1 MEIGAG
7 TTLGLYRIQAQLGA
21 GGMGTVY
28 RATDTKLGRDVAIKV
43 LPQRLADSPES
54 LTRFEREAR
63 MLAALNHPNIATIHG
78 FEQCGDIHYLVM
90 ELVPGETL
98 AERIARGPVPSREA
112 LKICAQIL
120 EALEAAQIKGII
132 HRDLKPANIKLTSD
146 GRVKGLD
153 FGLAKGLEPERR
165 APDSSLAETFTVAQD
180 PTCVGQILG
189 TPLYMSPEQ
198 IRGLT
203 LDARTD
209 LWSFGCVL
217 FELLSGRRPF
227 SGPTVNDIMA
237 QVLTQEPDWKTLPS
251 DVPEHIR
258 GLVRRCLEKAVDQR
272 LPDPRAARREIEQ
285 ALTPPHAAQG
295 RGKAVGVAAAAIL
308 GLVAVA
314 GWFNVGGLKDRW
326 FGPAASQQIRSIAVL
341 PISNDSNDPSQEY
354 FANGFTD
361 ALITDLSK
369 LGALKVISR
378 TSAMQYKGSK
388 KTTREIAKEL
398 GVDAIV
404 EGAVTREDGRV
415 RISAR
420 LTQAAS
426 ETVLWAENY
435 ERDLKDLLS
444 LQGEVARQI
453 AAGVRLTLTP
463 DEQTR
468 LAGHPVDPEV
478 HDLYLKAQYS
488 LDQDNVP
495 DRKRAIDLF
504 QQVVKKDASFAP
516 AYAGL
521 ALSYAGLGRFYEEPH
536 KVMPLAREAALKALS
551 LDPTVSEA
559 YTALATVK
567 LQYDWDWAGAEQD
580 VKKAIQLNHSSADAH
595 DLYSAYY
602 TALGNFKDALAEIQ
616 LARDVDPLSLRFADR
631 FLYILVFFKD
641 YDRAITEAQT
651 MLARNPDFVM
661 GHAWKAMALTMKG
674 RFPEALDEQKRA
686 NDIDPNPGMQ
696 IFMAVIQASAGN
708 KVEAEKLVH
717 KIENVAKQQYVC
729 NYEIS
734 QVYAALGDRDQAM
747 KWLNSGLD
755 QQCDCM
761 IWLQGEPWMEPLR
774 ADSRYLD
781 LIKRVGFD
789 RLPSPAA
796 R

>member
-1 MEIGAG
+1 MEISAG
-7 TTLGLYRIQAQLGA
+7 TELGLYRIQAQLGS

-28 RATDTKLGRDVAIKV
+28 RATDTKLGREVAIKV

-63 MLAALNHPNIATIHG
+63 ILASLNHPNIATIHG
-78 FEQCGDIHYLVM
+78 FEQCGDVHYLVM

-98 AERIARGPVPSREA
+98 AERIARGAVPLMEVLR
-112 LKICAQIL
+112 ICAQIL
-120 EALEAAQIKGII
+120 EALEAARIKGII
-132 HRDLKPANIKLTSD
+132 HRDLKPANIKLTSE
-146 GRVKGLD
+146 GRVKVLD
-153 FGLAKGLEPERR
+153 FGLAKGLEPERP
-165 APDSSLAETFTVAQD
+165 ASDSSLSTTFTLAQD
-180 PTCVGQILG
+180 PTHVGQILG
-189 TPLYMSPEQ
+189 TPMYMSPEQ
-198 IRGLT
+198 IRGLP
-203 LDARTD
+203 LDSRTD

-217 FELLSGRRPF
+217 FELLSRRRPF
-227 SGPTVNDIMA
+227 SGRNVNDIMA
-237 QVLTQEPDWKTLPS
+237 QVLTQEPDWKALPS
-251 DVPEHIR
+251 AVPERIR
-258 GLVRRCLEKAVDQR
+258 ALLRRCLKKAVNQR
-272 LPDPRAARREIEQ
+272 QADPGEARREIEQ
-285 ALTPPHAAQG
+285 ALAPPRAAQA
-295 RGKAVGVAAAAIL
+295 RGKFAAVAAAAVL
-308 GLVAVA
+308 VLVAA
-314 GWFNVGGLKDRW
+314 GWFSADGFKNRLLGT
-326 FGPAASQQIRSIAVL
+326 AASKQIRSIAVL
-341 PISNDSNDPSQEY
+341 PMSNDSNDPSQEY

-388 KTTREIAKEL
+388 KTTREIAKDL

-435 ERDLKDLLS
+435 ERDLKDVLS

-488 LDQDNVP
+488 LDQDGVA
-495 DRKRAIDLF
+495 DRKRAIALF
-504 QQVVKKDASFAP
+504 QQVVTKDSNFAP

-521 ALSYAGLGRFYEEPH
+521 AISYAGLGRFYEEPH

-551 LDPTVSEA
+551 LDPTLSEA

-580 VKKAIQLNHSSADAH
+580 VKRAIQLNHSSADAH
-595 DLYSAYY
+595 DLYSAFH

-641 YDRAITEAQT
+641 YDRAIAEAQT
-651 MLARNPDFVM
+651 LLARNPDFVM

-674 RFPEALDEQKRA
+674 KFPEALEAQKRA
-686 NDIDPNPGMQ
+686 YAIDPNPGMQ
-696 IFMAVIQASAGN
+696 IFLAVIQANAGN
-708 KVEAEKLVH
+708 KAEAKKLIH
-717 KIENVAKQQYVC
+717 KIEDVSKQQYVC

-734 QVYAALGDRDQAM
+734 QVYTALGDHDQAF
-747 KWLNSGLD
+747 KWLNTGLQ

-761 IWLQGEPWMEPLR
+761 IWLQGEPWMDPIR
-774 ADSRYLD
+774 ADPRYMD
-781 LIKRVGFD
+781 LITRVGLH
-789 RLPSPAA
+789 RPPNQGV